1 MKGYKAFDK
10 GLVCRGK
17 QYAENTVFEEDEAVI
32 CEKGMHFCAEPMDV
46 LSFYPPESEF
56 AEVEAPD
63 EAVTNDNRKYVTK
76 KLKVGS
82 KMSLKELIS
91 AQVKIDLQKAK
102 EEGNGSYAQGNY
114 GHAAAQGNYGHA
126 AAQGCEGHAAAQ
138 GDYGHAAA
146 QGDWGRAAAQG
157 NYGHAAAQGCE
168 GHAAAQGDWGR
179 AAAQG
184 YRGHAAAQGDEGHAA
199 AQGNYGHAA
208 AQGCEG
214 HAAAQGDYGHAAAQG
229 CEGHAAAQGNYGRA
243 VAQGDKGHAAAQG
256 ECGRAAVGGK
266 DAIAAAFGIDGKVK
280 ACLGSWIML
289 AEWVL
294 MGDGWHIKTV
304 KTAKIDGEELKAD
317 TWYMLKN
324 GEFEEVKE

>member
-32 CEKGMHFCAEPMDV
+32 CQKGMHFCAEPMDV
-46 LSFYPPESEF
+46 FDYYPPESEF

-63 EAVTNDNRKYVTK
+63 EAVTDDNRKYVTK

-114 GHAAAQGNYGHA
+114 GHAAAQGYQGHA
-126 AAQGCEGHAAAQ
+126 S
-138 GDYGHAAA
+138 
-146 QGDWGRAAAQG
+146 
-157 NYGHAAAQGCE
+157 
-168 GHAAAQGDWGR
+168 
-179 AAAQG
+179 
-184 YRGHAAAQGDEGHAA
+184 
-199 AQGNYGHAA
+199 
-208 AQGCEG
+208 
-214 HAAAQGDYGHAAAQG
+214 
-229 CEGHAAAQGNYGRA
+229 
-243 VAQGDKGHAAAQG
+243 
-256 ECGRAAVGGK
+256 VGGK
-266 DAIAAAFGIDGKVK
+266 DAIAAAFGVDGKAK

-324 GEFEEVKE
+324 GEFEEVDS

>member
-32 CEKGMHFCAEPMDV
+32 CQKGMHFCAEPMDV
-46 LSFYPPESEF
+46 LSYYPPESEF

-63 EAVTNDNRKYVTK
+63 EAVTDDKRKYVTK

-91 AQVKIDLQKAK
+91 AQVKIDFEKAK
-102 EEGNGSYAQGNY
+102 EEGHGSYAQGDN
-114 GHAAAQGNYGHA
+114 GHAAAQGNQGHA
-126 AAQGCEGHAAAQ
+126 S
-138 GDYGHAAA
+138 
-146 QGDWGRAAAQG
+146 
-157 NYGHAAAQGCE
+157 
-168 GHAAAQGDWGR
+168 
-179 AAAQG
+179 
-184 YRGHAAAQGDEGHAA
+184 
-199 AQGNYGHAA
+199 
-208 AQGCEG
+208 
-214 HAAAQGDYGHAAAQG
+214 
-229 CEGHAAAQGNYGRA
+229 
-243 VAQGDKGHAAAQG
+243 
-256 ECGRAAVGGK
+256 VGGK
-266 DAIAAAFGIDGKVK
+266 DAIAAAFGVDGKAK

-304 KTAKIDGEELKAD
+304 KTAKIDGEKLKAD

-324 GEFEEVKE
+324 GEFEEVEE

>member
-32 CEKGMHFCAEPMDV
+32 CQKGMHFCAEPMDV
-46 LSFYPPESEF
+46 FNYYPPESEF

-63 EAVTNDNRKYVTK
+63 EALTDDNRKYVTK

-82 KMSLKELIS
+82 KIGLKELIS
-91 AQVKIDLQKAK
+91 AQVEIDLQKAK
-102 EEGNGSYAQGNY
+102 EEGNGSYAQGKC
-114 GHAAAQGNYGHA
+114 GHAAAQGK
-126 AAQGCEGHAAAQ
+126 CGHAAAQ

-146 QGDWGRAAAQG
+146 QGNCGHAAAQSD
-157 NYGHAAAQGCE
+157 YGHAAAQGNCGHAAAQGYKGHAAAQGDCGHAAAQGYE
-168 GHAAAQGDWGR
+168 GHAAAQGKYGH

-184 YRGHAAAQGDEGHAA
+184 YRGHAAAQGDGGHA
-199 AQGNYGHAA
+199 
-208 AQGCEG
+208 E
-214 HAAAQGDYGHAAAQG
+214 
-229 CEGHAAAQGNYGRA
+229 
-243 VAQGDKGHAAAQG
+243 
-256 ECGRAAVGGK
+256 VGGK
-266 DAIAAAFGIDGKVK
+266 EAIAAAVGIEGKAR

-294 MGDGWHIKTV
+294 TGDGWHIKTV
-304 KTAKIDGEELKAD
+304 KTAKIDGEKLKAD

-324 GEFEEVKE
+324 GEFEEAEE